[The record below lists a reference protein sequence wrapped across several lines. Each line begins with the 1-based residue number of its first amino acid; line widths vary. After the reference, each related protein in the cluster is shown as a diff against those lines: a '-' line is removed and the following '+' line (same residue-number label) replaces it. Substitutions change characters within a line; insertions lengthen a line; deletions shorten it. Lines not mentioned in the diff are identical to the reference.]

1 MVLTK
6 TYPEHELSKVPV
18 KAATLVEMQK
28 QRREQTRNEVALQN
42 ERVEKRTK
50 SISVSIP
57 TYIKSEFAV
66 DNPTLTSIKQRQA
79 LEKVNARKSVNLTEV
94 IHDPKDEVK
103 APSLDF
109 VRQPKIYNNSTLRE
123 SRKN

>member
-79 LEKVNARKSVNLTEV
+79 LEKINARKRVTSSMRCWLTC
-94 IHDPKDEVK
+94 
-103 APSLDF
+103 APWAC
-109 VRQPKIYNNSTLRE
+109 RPMAWRAM
-123 SRKN
+123 